1 MIGTV
6 EPSWCS
12 PKSVDLEKDPEVPA
26 LASLELVA
34 ELTVNVEAHVVVGV
48 CQLELHSP
56 NAELATRRCFVVAK
70 TAGRLR
76 DDQLGEVLRHAGAY
90 WEYVMMMNGRPVVR
104 SLIGLNEVELA
115 ASRQVL
121 ARCLSP

>member
-26 LASLELVA
+26 LVSSFELVA
-34 ELTVNVEAHVVVGV
+34 ELTENVGAHVVVEM

-70 TAGRLR
+70 AAGRLR
-76 DDQLGEVLRHAGAY
+76 DDQLVEVPRHAGAY

-104 SLIGLNEVELA
+104 S
-115 ASRQVL
+115 
-121 ARCLSP
+121 